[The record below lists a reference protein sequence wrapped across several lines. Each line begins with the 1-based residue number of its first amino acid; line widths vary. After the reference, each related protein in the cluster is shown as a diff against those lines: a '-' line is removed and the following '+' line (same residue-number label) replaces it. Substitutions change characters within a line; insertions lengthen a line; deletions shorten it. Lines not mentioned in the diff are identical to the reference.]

1 LILKK
6 KKRSERRGGGGVLVD
21 KFEKVKDSINESL
34 ISAQENAEEIKK
46 RTNKEAQEIIQKAN
60 QDADEIVNKARDE
73 GEKKR
78 ADLQKQYDTLN
89 HDYELLKAKVEDFR
103 EAVQGMLKDQIKE
116 LSDSDWQ
123 YYLDKYYGRSRL
135 YPADGSQPLEDEQIP
150 DGPLEDE
157 VPSEETNSAI
167 SEVDNNTVN
176 EVNSVQEKEDSA
188 ELLDGENS
196 VKESMHATEE
206 SSERRDGPV
215 IIFPDDL
222 KDN

>member
-1 LILKK
+1 
-6 KKRSERRGGGGVLVD
+6 
-21 KFEKVKDSINESL
+21 
-34 ISAQENAEEIKK
+34 
-46 RTNKEAQEIIQKAN
+46 
-60 QDADEIVNKARDE
+60 
-73 GEKKR
+73 
-78 ADLQKQYDTLN
+78 
-89 HDYELLKAKVEDFR
+89 
-103 EAVQGMLKDQIKE
+103 MLKDQIKE

-222 KDN
+222 NLSRQ